1 MGLSGARP
9 QARRAAGGFA
19 SGLRST
25 GRAGASTARGTG
37 RVIRRMTQASG
48 AGRTGLDR
56 VIELTAAGA
65 AADAFV
71 AVALAGT
78 LFFSTSVD
86 QARGRIALTLLITMA
101 PFAVLAPF
109 IGPMLDRV
117 QDGRRYIMVGT
128 LLARGL
134 LCWGMSGA
142 VQHSD
147 TVTLLPAAF
156 GVLVLQKA
164 YGVTRSSVTPRVL
177 PARITLVSANARIS
191 LAALIASTV
200 GVGVAGGVS
209 FLAGRRH
216 RRGDLGAA
224 RRHPG
229 LPGRHRTGDQAAH
242 PGGPSSAAAA
252 PDPAA
257 GPGREPAGRRQA
269 AAGPPGPRRAAAG
282 RRGETR
288 TGQGS
293 GPRRARWA
301 ATLRSVGPIVGEAM
315 RGNAALRAFSGYM
328 IFFLAFLL
336 RTVHFPGTSDK
347 LALGAMIAAA
357 GAGGFIGTGI
367 GALLKARA
375 PHLILFVLL
384 CASTA
389 ITAACAAFFGLWAA
403 LVVALVAA
411 FSQVLAKL
419 ALDSIVQREVPEEIR
434 SSTLAASET
443 IHQLAW
449 VAGGLAGLA
458 MSITDSGVA
467 GLAVPAAGLAATAV
481 LLLASRRRRIL
492 AARAAAARA
501 APPPVIPVDTCP
513 WRPFST
519 GIRNPSRHRP
529 EGVGRR
535 ETGGAHGG
543 VDPGRHAHRDRHRQ
557 AAPGRRGRDDHRLP
571 RADRV
576 PEGGT
581 RAEQHAA
588 QPAQRGQQRRLGQEL
603 RGHVPPR
610 GAERTAQA
618 DLGPPF
624 QHGDDHDVGD
634 ADPADAHGDPAEGEE
649 QAGERG
655 PGLRPRGEHLGR
667 LADLD
672 ALGQGRVRGERQHR
686 RHRLHL
692 IGLGPQVDLGGVAAQ
707 AEPGVRDREADQ
719 RGLVD
724 LRGER
729 HRAQHA
735 DHREVLA
742 AHVDQ
747 GAGAVPG

>member
-9 QARRAAGGFA
+9 QARRAGGRFA

-37 RVIRRMTQASG
+37 RVIHRMTQASG

-117 QDGRRYIMVGT
+117 RDGRRYIMVGT

-134 LCWGMSGA
+134 LCWGMAGA

-177 PARITLVSANARIS
+177 PAKITLVSANARIS

-200 GVGVAGGVS
+200 GVGVAGGISV
-209 FLAGRRH
+209 LAGGGTTGATWVLRV
-216 RRGDLGAA
+216 GTLVYLAAIALGIRLPTRVDQQDPQPAAAAGAEAGGAEAGGATIPQAAMPGGAGPSAA
-224 RRHPG
+224 RS
-229 LPGRHRTGDQAAH
+229 AA
-242 PGGPSSAAAA
+242 GSSAAGPSAAGRSAAGAPAAAAAA
-252 PDPAA
+252 P
-257 GPGREPAGRRQA
+257 
-269 AAGPPGPRRAAAG
+269 RRAG
-282 RRGETR
+282 
-288 TGQGS
+288 
-293 GPRRARWA
+293 WA

-336 RTVHFPGTSDK
+336 RTVHFPGVSDK

-367 GALLKARA
+367 GALLKART
-375 PHLILFVLL
+375 PHLILFALL
-384 CASTA
+384 GTSTV

-411 FSQVLAKL
+411 FGQVLAKL

-467 GLAVPAAGLAATAV
+467 GLAVPAAGLAATTA
-481 LLLASRRRRIL
+481 LLVASRRRRIL
-492 AARAAAARA
+492 AARVAPAR
-501 APPPVIPVDTCP
+501 PP
-513 WRPFST
+513 
-519 GIRNPSRHRP
+519 H
-529 EGVGRR
+529 
-535 ETGGAHGG
+535 
-543 VDPGRHAHRDRHRQ
+543 
-557 AAPGRRGRDDHRLP
+557 P
-571 RADRV
+571 RA
-576 PEGGT
+576 G
-581 RAEQHAA
+581 
-588 QPAQRGQQRRLGQEL
+588 
-603 RGHVPPR
+603 
-610 GAERTAQA
+610 
-618 DLGPPF
+618 
-624 QHGDDHDVGD
+624 
-634 ADPADAHGDPAEGEE
+634 
-649 QAGERG
+649 
-655 PGLRPRGEHLGR
+655 
-667 LADLD
+667 
-672 ALGQGRVRGERQHR
+672 
-686 RHRLHL
+686 
-692 IGLGPQVDLGGVAAQ
+692 
-707 AEPGVRDREADQ
+707 
-719 RGLVD
+719 
-724 LRGER
+724 
-729 HRAQHA
+729 
-735 DHREVLA
+735 
-742 AHVDQ
+742 
-747 GAGAVPG
+747 

>member
-19 SGLRST
+19 SGVRST
-25 GRAGASTARGTG
+25 GRVGASTARGTG
-37 RVIRRMTQASG
+37 RVIRRLTQASG

-117 QDGRRYIMVGT
+117 RDGRRYIMIGT

-134 LCWGMSGA
+134 LCWGMAGA

-200 GVGVAGGVS
+200 GVGVAGGIS
-209 FLAGRRH
+209 LLAGGGTTGATWSLRV
-216 RRGDLGAA
+216 GTLVYLAAIALGIRLPTAVDQHQPDQGAPAA
-224 RRHPG
+224 QPE
-229 LPGRHRTGDQAAH
+229 QAA
-242 PGGPSSAAAA
+242 PGA
-252 PDPAA
+252 PAA
-257 GPGREPAGRRQA
+257 GTGATIPQATMPQGAAPGA
-269 AAGPPGPRRAAAG
+269 ASAAG
-282 RRGETR
+282 RR
-288 TGQGS
+288 
-293 GPRRARWA
+293 RRAGWA
-301 ATLRSVGPIVGEAM
+301 STLRSVGPIVGEAM

-336 RTVHFPGTSDK
+336 RTVHFPGVSDK

-367 GALLKARA
+367 GALLKART

-384 CASTA
+384 CTSTV

-411 FSQVLAKL
+411 FGQVLAKL
-419 ALDSIVQREVPEEIR
+419 ALDSIVQREVPEEVR

-467 GLAVPAAGLAATAV
+467 GLAVAAAGLAVTAA

-492 AARAAAARA
+492 TARAASA
-501 APPPVIPVDTCP
+501 
-513 WRPFST
+513 
-519 GIRNPSRHRP
+519 
-529 EGVGRR
+529 
-535 ETGGAHGG
+535 
-543 VDPGRHAHRDRHRQ
+543 
-557 AAPGRRGRDDHRLP
+557 RLP
-571 RADRV
+571 
-576 PEGGT
+576 
-581 RAEQHAA
+581 H
-588 QPAQRGQQRRLGQEL
+588 
-603 RGHVPPR
+603 
-610 GAERTAQA
+610 RT
-618 DLGPPF
+618 
-624 QHGDDHDVGD
+624 
-634 ADPADAHGDPAEGEE
+634 
-649 QAGERG
+649 
-655 PGLRPRGEHLGR
+655 
-667 LADLD
+667 
-672 ALGQGRVRGERQHR
+672 
-686 RHRLHL
+686 
-692 IGLGPQVDLGGVAAQ
+692 
-707 AEPGVRDREADQ
+707 
-719 RGLVD
+719 
-724 LRGER
+724 
-729 HRAQHA
+729 
-735 DHREVLA
+735 
-742 AHVDQ
+742 
-747 GAGAVPG
+747 

>member
-117 QDGRRYIMVGT
+117 RDGRRYIMIGT

-134 LCWGMSGA
+134 LCWGMAGA

-177 PARITLVSANARIS
+177 PAKITLVSANARIS

-200 GVGVAGGVS
+200 GVGVAGAISV
-209 FLAGRRH
+209 LAGGGTTGATWVLRV
-216 RRGDLGAA
+216 GTLVYLAAIALGIRLPTRVDQQDPQPAAADGAEAAGAGAEAGGATIPQAAMPGGAGPSAA
-224 RRHPG
+224 RS
-229 LPGRHRTGDQAAH
+229 AA
-242 PGGPSSAAAA
+242 GPSAAGPSAAGPSAAGRSAAGAPAAAAAA
-252 PDPAA
+252 P
-257 GPGREPAGRRQA
+257 
-269 AAGPPGPRRAAAG
+269 RRAG
-282 RRGETR
+282 
-288 TGQGS
+288 
-293 GPRRARWA
+293 WA

-336 RTVHFPGTSDK
+336 RTVHFPGVSDK

-367 GALLKARA
+367 GALLKART
-375 PHLILFVLL
+375 PHLILFALL
-384 CASTA
+384 GTSTVV
-389 ITAACAAFFGLWAA
+389 TAVCAAFFGLWAA

-411 FSQVLAKL
+411 FGQVLAKL

-467 GLAVPAAGLAATAV
+467 GLAVPAAGLAATTA
-481 LLLASRRRRIL
+481 LLVASRRRRIL
-492 AARAAAARA
+492 AARVAAAR
-501 APPPVIPVDTCP
+501 PP
-513 WRPFST
+513 
-519 GIRNPSRHRP
+519 H
-529 EGVGRR
+529 
-535 ETGGAHGG
+535 
-543 VDPGRHAHRDRHRQ
+543 
-557 AAPGRRGRDDHRLP
+557 P
-571 RADRV
+571 RA
-576 PEGGT
+576 G
-581 RAEQHAA
+581 
-588 QPAQRGQQRRLGQEL
+588 
-603 RGHVPPR
+603 
-610 GAERTAQA
+610 
-618 DLGPPF
+618 
-624 QHGDDHDVGD
+624 
-634 ADPADAHGDPAEGEE
+634 
-649 QAGERG
+649 
-655 PGLRPRGEHLGR
+655 
-667 LADLD
+667 
-672 ALGQGRVRGERQHR
+672 
-686 RHRLHL
+686 
-692 IGLGPQVDLGGVAAQ
+692 
-707 AEPGVRDREADQ
+707 
-719 RGLVD
+719 
-724 LRGER
+724 
-729 HRAQHA
+729 
-735 DHREVLA
+735 
-742 AHVDQ
+742 
-747 GAGAVPG
+747 

>member
-9 QARRAAGGFA
+9 QARRAGGRFA

-117 QDGRRYIMVGT
+117 RDGRRYIMVGT

-134 LCWGMSGA
+134 LCWGMAGA

-177 PARITLVSANARIS
+177 PAKITLVSANARIS

-200 GVGVAGGVS
+200 GVGVAGAISV
-209 FLAGRRH
+209 LAGGGTTGATWVLRV
-216 RRGDLGAA
+216 GTLVYLAAIALGIRLPTRVDQQDPQPAGAEAGGAEAGGAGAGGATIPQAAMPGGAGPSAA
-224 RRHPG
+224 RS
-229 LPGRHRTGDQAAH
+229 AA
-242 PGGPSSAAAA
+242 GSSAAGPSAA
-252 PDPAA
+252 GRSAAGAPAA
-257 GPGREPAGRRQA
+257 A
-269 AAGPPGPRRAAAG
+269 PRRAG
-282 RRGETR
+282 
-288 TGQGS
+288 
-293 GPRRARWA
+293 WA

-336 RTVHFPGTSDK
+336 RTVHFPGVSDK

-367 GALLKARA
+367 GALLKART
-375 PHLILFVLL
+375 PHLILFALL
-384 CASTA
+384 GTSTV

-411 FSQVLAKL
+411 FGQVLAKL

-467 GLAVPAAGLAATAV
+467 GLAVPAAGLAATTA
-481 LLLASRRRRIL
+481 LLVASRRRRIL
-492 AARAAAARA
+492 AARVAPAR
-501 APPPVIPVDTCP
+501 PP
-513 WRPFST
+513 
-519 GIRNPSRHRP
+519 H
-529 EGVGRR
+529 
-535 ETGGAHGG
+535 
-543 VDPGRHAHRDRHRQ
+543 
-557 AAPGRRGRDDHRLP
+557 P
-571 RADRV
+571 RA
-576 PEGGT
+576 G
-581 RAEQHAA
+581 
-588 QPAQRGQQRRLGQEL
+588 
-603 RGHVPPR
+603 
-610 GAERTAQA
+610 
-618 DLGPPF
+618 
-624 QHGDDHDVGD
+624 
-634 ADPADAHGDPAEGEE
+634 
-649 QAGERG
+649 
-655 PGLRPRGEHLGR
+655 
-667 LADLD
+667 
-672 ALGQGRVRGERQHR
+672 
-686 RHRLHL
+686 
-692 IGLGPQVDLGGVAAQ
+692 
-707 AEPGVRDREADQ
+707 
-719 RGLVD
+719 
-724 LRGER
+724 
-729 HRAQHA
+729 
-735 DHREVLA
+735 
-742 AHVDQ
+742 
-747 GAGAVPG
+747 

>member
-19 SGLRST
+19 SGVRST

-37 RVIRRMTQASG
+37 RVIRRLTQASG

-117 QDGRRYIMVGT
+117 RDGRRYIMIGT

-134 LCWGMSGA
+134 LCWGMAGA

-200 GVGVAGGVS
+200 GVGVAGGIS
-209 FLAGRRH
+209 LLAGGGTTGATWSLRVGTLVYLAAIALGIRLPTTVDQH
-216 RRGDLGAA
+216 QPEQPGAGAGAA
-224 RRHPG
+224 PAG
-229 LPGRHRTGDQAAH
+229 AP
-242 PGGPSSAAAA
+242 PAAA
-252 PDPAA
+252 
-257 GPGREPAGRRQA
+257 R
-269 AAGPPGPRRAAAG
+269 PRRAG
-282 RRGETR
+282 
-288 TGQGS
+288 
-293 GPRRARWA
+293 WA
-301 ATLRSVGPIVGEAM
+301 STLRSVGPIVGEAM

-336 RTVHFPGTSDK
+336 RTVHFPGVSDK

-367 GALLKARA
+367 GALLKART

-384 CASTA
+384 CTSTVV
-389 ITAACAAFFGLWAA
+389 TAACAAFFGLWAA

-411 FSQVLAKL
+411 FGQVLAKL
-419 ALDSIVQREVPEEIR
+419 ALDSIVQREVPEEVR

-467 GLAVPAAGLAATAV
+467 GLAVAAAGLAATTA
-481 LLLASRRRRIL
+481 LLLAGRRRRIRT
-492 AARAAAARA
+492 ARAAAARL
-501 APPPVIPVDTCP
+501 P
-513 WRPFST
+513 
-519 GIRNPSRHRP
+519 HRP
-529 EGVGRR
+529 
-535 ETGGAHGG
+535 
-543 VDPGRHAHRDRHRQ
+543 
-557 AAPGRRGRDDHRLP
+557 
-571 RADRV
+571 
-576 PEGGT
+576 
-581 RAEQHAA
+581 
-588 QPAQRGQQRRLGQEL
+588 
-603 RGHVPPR
+603 
-610 GAERTAQA
+610 
-618 DLGPPF
+618 
-624 QHGDDHDVGD
+624 
-634 ADPADAHGDPAEGEE
+634 
-649 QAGERG
+649 
-655 PGLRPRGEHLGR
+655 
-667 LADLD
+667 
-672 ALGQGRVRGERQHR
+672 
-686 RHRLHL
+686 
-692 IGLGPQVDLGGVAAQ
+692 
-707 AEPGVRDREADQ
+707 
-719 RGLVD
+719 
-724 LRGER
+724 
-729 HRAQHA
+729 
-735 DHREVLA
+735 
-742 AHVDQ
+742 
-747 GAGAVPG
+747 